1 MVNEDDIASEYFSFA
16 VNILNLHVFIIIII
30 IIIII
35 QSNSKMTKARKF
47 AWLEWRDHSSKFL
60 WISPGNNVVQSDRK
74 TSVANFSSM
83 KESFI
88 RPLASFQYAF

>member
-16 VNILNLHVFIIIII
+16 VNILNLHVFII

-60 WISPGNNVVQSDRK
+60 WIRHGNNVVQSDRK